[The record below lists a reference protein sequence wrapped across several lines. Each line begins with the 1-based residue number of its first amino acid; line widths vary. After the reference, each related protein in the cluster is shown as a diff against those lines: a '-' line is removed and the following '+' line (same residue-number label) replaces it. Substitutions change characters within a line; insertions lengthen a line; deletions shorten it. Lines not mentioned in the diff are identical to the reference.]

1 MNEYIAYTIPIG
13 TYSYVLYNYYN
24 NRFKKNADEE
34 ISNLEKKNNTHDFL
48 EDIAEYC
55 GNSKDECL
63 LSHNITQATYNE
75 IRNSGLNNY
84 LDKLKRN
91 PKVFETD
98 KEYVFIFKENE
109 ITEENEKGNMFNI
122 YHVSPIINQD
132 YVANSSP
139 LLEEKCGKGKCDLL
153 KIMRQIKDVSDKYD
167 KGGFIEY
174 YWFDVQTR
182 ETIIKKS
189 FVMKVSNVEYNGE
202 KTNLYIGSGHTVKK
216 IKKVIDHTKLNLL
229 LINCIL
235 FISAWIFFN
244 VKKTLKKD
252 TLSFI
257 ILIIGSI
264 YLSSLMFDSFKVE
277 YSIDVYEK
285 HLANI
290 IQSSQIMAMF
300 TGSVIIY
307 LNLIK
312 QKHDSALYQLLVIA
326 LLFTLFASIYY
337 TSQDTD
343 IFGFVYTLKKI
354 SIMNASLTLFLL
366 FILVTLKKI
375 LH

>member
-13 TYSYVLYNYYN
+13 IYSYVLYDYYN
-24 NRFKKNADEE
+24 NRFKKQADEE
-34 ISNLEKKNNTHDFL
+34 ISDLEKKGNTHDFL

-63 LSHNITQATYNE
+63 LSHNITQASYDE
-75 IRNSGLNNY
+75 IRSNGLENY
-84 LDKLKRN
+84 LDKVKRN

-109 ITEENEKGNMFNI
+109 IPEENDKGNMFNV
-122 YHVSPIINQD
+122 YHVSPIVNED

-139 LLEEKCGKGKCDLL
+139 LLEEQCGKGKCDLL

-174 YWFDVQTR
+174 YWFDVKTR

-189 FVMKVSNVEYNGE
+189 FVMKVNDVEYKGK

-216 IKKVIDHTKLNLL
+216 IDKLIDYTKLNMLF
-229 LINCIL
+229 INCLL
-235 FISAWIFFN
+235 FISAWILFKVN
-244 VKKTLKKD
+244 KTLKKD
-252 TLSFI
+252 MLSFI
-257 ILIIGSI
+257 ILLLGSF
-264 YLSSLMFDSFKVE
+264 YLSSLMLDSFKVE
-277 YSIDVYEK
+277 YSVDIYEK
-285 HLANI
+285 HLANMMKSAHLMMI
-290 IQSSQIMAMF
+290 I
-300 TGSVIIY
+300 TGTVIIY
-307 LNLIK
+307 LKLIK
-312 QKHDSALYQLLVIA
+312 QKQDTSLYQMLVIS

-343 IFGFVYTLKKI
+343 IFGFIYTLKNI
-354 SIMNASLTLFLL
+354 SIINASFTLFLV
-366 FILVTLKKI
+366 FILITLKKI
-375 LH
+375 LQ

>member
-1 MNEYIAYTIPIG
+1 MNEYISYTIPIG
-13 TYSYVLYNYYN
+13 IYSYVLYDYYN
-24 NRFKKNADEE
+24 NRYKKKADEE
-34 ISNLEKKNNTHDFL
+34 ISDLEKKSNTHDHL
-48 EDIAEYC
+48 EDISKYC

-63 LSHNITQATYNE
+63 LSHNITQATYDE

-109 ITEENEKGNMFNI
+109 IQEENEKGNLFSI
-122 YHVSPIINQD
+122 YHVSPIINQE

-153 KIMRQIKDVSDKYD
+153 KIMRKIKDVSDKYD
-167 KGGFIEY
+167 NGGFIEY
-174 YWFDVQTR
+174 YWFDIQTQ

-189 FVMKVSNVEYNGE
+189 FVMKVSNIEYNGE

-216 IKKVIDHTKLNLL
+216 IEKVFDYTKLNLL
-229 LINCIL
+229 FINCIL
-235 FISAWIFFN
+235 FISAWILFDI
-244 VKKTLKKD
+244 KKSLKKD
-252 TLSFI
+252 ILSFI

-277 YSIDVYEK
+277 YSIELYEK
-285 HLANI
+285 HLYNI
-290 IQSSQIMAMF
+290 LVSCQTMGMF
-300 TGSVIIY
+300 VGTIVIY
-307 LNLIK
+307 LDLIK
-312 QKHDSALYQLLVIA
+312 VKYDFALYRLLVIS
-326 LLFTLFASIYY
+326 LFFILISNIYY
-337 TSQDTD
+337 TSQDAD
-343 IFGFVYTLKKI
+343 ILGFIYLLKKI
-354 SIMNASLTLFLL
+354 SHINASFILFLL